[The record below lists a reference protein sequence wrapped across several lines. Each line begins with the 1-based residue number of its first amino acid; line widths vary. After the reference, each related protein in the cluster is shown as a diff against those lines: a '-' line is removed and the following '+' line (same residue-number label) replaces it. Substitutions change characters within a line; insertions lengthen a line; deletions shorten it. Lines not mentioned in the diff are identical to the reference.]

1 VIGRQGVTTLQPGRT
16 GGPAP
21 SWVWL
26 IAVAVLVP
34 AAVPFLAL
42 IIRVGGDGGEAFG
55 VLWSAR
61 TFELI
66 INTVALVTAVAA
78 TGAVIGIGAA
88 WITTRTDLP
97 WRRGWSVIAA
107 LPLVIPSYVIAL
119 ALRSSFGPRGL
130 LADLTGFGF
139 PTVSGFPGAWLTLTI
154 ATYPFVYLVAAA
166 SMHQMGRSQ
175 EEAARGLGAGRWR
188 VFHTVVL
195 PHLRP
200 SVGAGV
206 LLAAL
211 YTLSDFGAVSLMR
224 FDAFTRVVYAQ
235 YAGRLDRT
243 TASVLAV
250 LLVGLAI
257 GVLLLE
263 QRTRGRAAYH
273 TPTPESPPPP
283 VPLTA
288 AGRTA
293 AIAAMVV
300 LAGTSLVLPIGVLVA
315 WLIQGGGAPVPW
327 GAAVGSIAGA
337 ALAALIA
344 GLAAIPVSVL
354 VVRHRSRATAWV
366 ERLSYALFALPHI
379 TVALAVVFFASR
391 WLGGLYQS
399 LTLLVLVYASIFFAQ
414 ALAAGRA
421 ALLQV
426 DPHLEEASRGLG
438 RAAIYT
444 MARVTAPPVWR
455 GPMAGALL
463 VFLTTMKEL
472 PATLLLRPTGFDTLA
487 VRIWSAADDL
497 LYAGAAAPALL
508 LIAVSAVPAY
518 LLATRNH
525 ER

>member
-1 VIGRQGVTTLQPGRT
+1 M
-16 GGPAP
+16 A
-21 SWVWL
+21 
-26 IAVAVLVP
+26 AAVLIP

-42 IIRVGGDGGEAFG
+42 VVRVGGDGAAALD

-61 TFELI
+61 TLRLI
-66 INTVALVTAVAA
+66 GNTTALVAAVSVSDL
-78 TGAVIGIGAA
+78 VIGIGAA
-88 WITTRTDLP
+88 WLTTRTDLP
-97 WRRGWSVIAA
+97 WRRGWAVLAA
-107 LPLVIPSYVIAL
+107 LPLVIPSYVIAM
-119 ALRSSFGPRGL
+119 ALRSAFGPRGL
-130 LADLTGFGF
+130 LADLTGIGF
-139 PTVSGFPGAWLTLTI
+139 PIINGFPGAWLALTV

-166 SMHQMGRSQ
+166 AMRKMGRSQ

-188 VFHTVVL
+188 VFRTVIL

-200 SVGAGV
+200 SVSAGV

-250 LLVGLAI
+250 ILVGLAAA
-257 GVLLLE
+257 VLVLE

-273 TPTPESPPPP
+273 TPAPEAPAPP
-283 VPLTA
+283 VPLSGV
-288 AGRTA
+288 GR
-293 AIAAMVV
+293 
-300 LAGTSLVLPIGVLVA
+300 LAGTGILAALAAVSLLLPIGVLA
-315 WLIQGGGAPVPW
+315 TWLGKGGGAPIPW
-327 GAAVGSIAGA
+327 GAVAGSIAGA
-337 ALAALIA
+337 GAAALVA
-344 GLAAIPVSVL
+344 GLAAAPVSVL
-354 VVRHRSRATAWV
+354 VVRHRSRASAWV
-366 ERLSYALFALPHI
+366 ERVSYALFALPHL

-399 LTLLVLVYASIFFAQ
+399 LMLLVLVYTSIFFAQ

-426 DPHLEEASRGLG
+426 NPHLEEASRGLG
-438 RAAIYT
+438 RGALAT
-444 MARVTAPPVWR
+444 MVGVTVPLVWR
-455 GPMAGALL
+455 GLAAGALL

-487 VRIWSAADDL
+487 VGIWSAADNL
-497 LYAGAAAPALL
+497 QYAAAAAPALL

-518 LLATRNH
+518 LLAARSH
-525 ER
+525 DR

>member
-1 VIGRQGVTTLQPGRT
+1 V
-16 GGPAP
+16 
-21 SWVWL
+21 S
-26 IAVAVLVP
+26 
-34 AAVPFLAL
+34 AAA
-42 IIRVGGDGGEAFG
+42 
-55 VLWSAR
+55 
-61 TFELI
+61 
-66 INTVALVTAVAA
+66 
-78 TGAVIGIGAA
+78 AVIGIGAA
-88 WITTRTDLP
+88 WLTARTDLP
-97 WRRGWSVIAA
+97 WRRGWAVVAA

-119 ALRSSFGPRGL
+119 ALRSAFGGRGL
-130 LADLTGFGF
+130 LADLTGVGF
-139 PTVSGFPGAWLTLTI
+139 PTIGGFTGAWLALTI
-154 ATYPFVYLVAAA
+154 ATYPFVYLVASA
-166 SMHQMGRSQ
+166 SMRRLGRSH

-188 VFHTVVL
+188 VFRTVVL
-195 PHLRP
+195 PQVRP

-250 LLVGLAI
+250 LLVALAVGI
-257 GVLLLE
+257 LFLE

-273 TPTPESPPPP
+273 TSKPDAPAPPA
-283 VPLTA
+283 VLSR
-288 AGRTA
+288 AGRTGALVALGLLA
-293 AIAAMVV
+293 AV
-300 LAGTSLVLPIGVLVA
+300 SLVLPIGVLVA
-315 WLIQGGGAPVPW
+315 WLVQGGGAPVPW
-327 GAAVGSIAGA
+327 GAVAGSISGSALAAVLA
-337 ALAALIA
+337 ALAAV
-344 GLAAIPVSVL
+344 PVSVL
-354 VVRHRSRATAWV
+354 VVRYRSRATAWV

-414 ALAAGRA
+414 ALASGRA

-438 RAAIYT
+438 RGALDPLV
-444 MARVTAPPVWR
+444 RVTVPLVWR
-455 GPMAGALL
+455 GLAAGALL

-487 VRIWSAADDL
+487 VGIWSAADDL
-497 LYAGAAAPALL
+497 LYATAAAPALL
-508 LIAVSAVPAY
+508 LVAVSAVPAY
-518 LLATRNH
+518 LLATRTD

>member
-1 VIGRQGVTTLQPGRT
+1 V
-16 GGPAP
+16 A
-21 SWVWL
+21 
-26 IAVAVLVP
+26 IAVLIP
-34 AAVPFLAL
+34 TAVPFLAL
-42 IIRVGGDGGEAFG
+42 IIRVSVDGNDALG
-55 VLWSAR
+55 VIWSGR
-61 TFELI
+61 TAELI
-66 INTVALVTAVAA
+66 GNTIALVGAVSVSA
-78 TGAVIGIGAA
+78 AVIGIGAA
-88 WITTRTDLP
+88 WLTSRTDLR
-97 WRRGWSVIAA
+97 WRRGWSVVAA

-119 ALRSSFGPRGL
+119 AFRSAFGPRGL
-130 LADLTGFGF
+130 LADLTGIGM
-139 PTVSGFPGAWLTLTI
+139 PTVSGFPGAWMALTI

-166 SMHQMGRSQ
+166 SMRRMGRSQ
-175 EEAARGLGAGRWR
+175 EEAARGLGASRSR
-188 VFHTVVL
+188 VFLTVVL

-224 FDAFTRVVYAQ
+224 YDAFTRVVYAQ

-250 LLVGLAI
+250 VLVGLAI
-257 GVLLLE
+257 AVLILE

-273 TPTPESPPPP
+273 STRPEAPAPP
-283 VPLTA
+283 VPLDP
-288 AGRTA
+288 
-293 AIAAMVV
+293 AMQTIGA
-300 LAGTSLVLPIGVLVA
+300 LALGLLALISLVLPIGVLVA
-315 WLIQGGGAPVPW
+315 WLIQGGGAPIPW
-327 GAAVGSIAGA
+327 GSVAGSISGA
-337 ALAALIA
+337 ALAAILA
-344 GLAAIPVSVL
+344 GLAAVPVSVL

-399 LTLLVLVYASIFFAQ
+399 LTLLVLVYASVFFAQ

-426 DPHLEEASRGLG
+426 DPQLEEASRGLG
-438 RAAIYT
+438 RGAFDT
-444 MARVTAPPVWR
+444 MARVTVPLVWR
-455 GPMAGALL
+455 GLAAGVLL

-487 VRIWSAADDL
+487 VGIWSAADDL
-497 LYAGAAAPALL
+497 LFAKAAAPALL
-508 LIAVSAVPAY
+508 LVAVSAVPAY
-518 LLATRNH
+518 LLATRSH